1 MTQFHGS
8 KLRELRNEKQM
19 SIAKLSTVS
28 DVSTGLISQIERD
41 LVVPSAL
48 ILFRLAQALET
59 DMYAFFEDTPPEEV
73 PVIRKGSHNLL
84 TARKNGCIHKILSPD
99 QPERM
104 LDFVELTL
112 KKGCYYDYRPSFAQG
127 ETCGYVIRGTLQVT
141 TEGRGYT
148 LQEGDSITLDSTL
161 PHQCKNTSDT
171 DSVSVWVIMPKY
183 F

>member
-1 MTQFHGS
+1 MTQFNGS

-19 SIAKLSTVS
+19 SIAKLSTIS

-59 DMYAFFEDTPPEEV
+59 DMYAFFEDTPPEDT
-73 PVIRKGSHNLL
+73 PIIRKGNHNLL
-84 TARKNGCIHKILSPD
+84 TAQENSCIHKILCPD
-99 QPERM
+99 NPGRM

-112 KKGCYYDYRPSFAQG
+112 KKGCSYDYRPSFAQG
-127 ETCGYVIRGTLQVT
+127 ETCGYVTQGTLQVIV
-141 TEGRGYT
+141 EGRVYT

-161 PHQCKNTSDT
+161 PHHCKNNSDT
-171 DSVSVWVIMPKY
+171 DSVSIWVITPKY